1 MRTARNPLL
10 AVAALALVAGA
21 CGSDTT
27 SSGTEGTDLGTVG
40 TIDTGTSSVSVSVSS
55 DSATTD
61 GSVDSRIDRA
71 AEALKAG
78 DFSTMLRLL
87 QLSGL
92 ADEIEQREVT
102 ILAPTEEAFSAI
114 SSDDLENIITNP
126 TQVDDILRRH
136 ILDGLYSYEDLQAAT
151 SVTTLSGEQLNV
163 THDGDAVQVEGATV
177 SPPESDAMSGDQGQ
191 EVAVF
196 GIDEVLLEQS

>member
-27 SSGTEGTDLGTVG
+27 SSGSDSTGLGTVG
-40 TIDTGTSSVSVSVSS
+40 TIDTGTSSVSVSS
-55 DSATTD
+55 DPATTD

-114 SSDDLENIITNP
+114 SSDELENIVTNP

-151 SVTTLSGEQLNV
+151 TVTTLSGELLDV
-163 THDGDAVQVEGATV
+163 THDGDAVTVEGATV
-177 SPPESDAMSGDQGQ
+177 SPPESDAVSGDQGQ